1 MYSVYDLWLSEIML
15 RFPRDVRAV
24 CERYASSYEAF
35 SESLAEVSRDN
46 EISERCMKALMN
58 KNLTSATALLEKC
71 VRQSI
76 AVVPYFSELYP
87 QFLKEI
93 EAPPFLLYVKG
104 DVRVLGERFCIS
116 TVGTRRMSSYGKY
129 YAFKISYEAAA
140 AGAVIVSG
148 MARGIDSVTHA
159 GALAAGGRTIAV
171 LGCGVDVVYPK
182 EHQLLY
188 NRIIES
194 GGAVISEY
202 LPGTSP
208 YPQNFPH
215 RNRIICGMSYATVVI
230 EAPKQSGALIT
241 ACEAIKEGRTVF
253 ALPGNLNEE
262 SSYGT
267 NELISGG
274 ARLIRSTEEL
284 LCEYRGISNVK
295 IDFGGYRNARPTAEM
310 CDRWLEEYKVT
321 SRTANTSTSSSGGER
336 TFAREQE
343 SSRSIPSRKKP
354 LYEENSAE
362 KSKDF
367 PFSIFQSDIEADD
380 ENKFY
385 GKRKTSKKDSVK
397 VKKAETA
404 EDAVSFETVE
414 RAPIGYEQLVSECE
428 SLGVEMNDDIRKVCR
443 VLSENEKITVDT
455 LHASGCSTKASL
467 QALTILVQTGR
478 LIESAGGIYVIRRD

>member
-15 RFPRDVRAV
+15 RFPKDVRAV

-35 SESLAEVSRDN
+35 SESLAEISRED

-71 VRQSI
+71 VRQNI

-93 EAPPFLLYVKG
+93 ESPPFLLYVKG
-104 DVRVLGERFCIS
+104 DVRVLRERFCIS

-129 YAFKISYEAAA
+129 YAFKISYEAAS

-159 GALAAGGRTIAV
+159 GALAAGGKTVAV

-188 NRIIES
+188 NKIIES

-202 LPGTSP
+202 LLGTSP

-284 LCEYRGISNVK
+284 LCEYRGISNIN
-295 IDFGGYRNARPTAEM
+295 IDFGGYRNAHPTAEM
-310 CDRWLEEYKVT
+310 CDGWLEEYKVT
-321 SRTANTSTSSSGGER
+321 SKTTDGAGSGSGRTYTQRKT
-336 TFAREQE
+336 TQT
-343 SSRSIPSRKKP
+343 IPSKKKP
-354 LYEENSAE
+354 QYEESNAG
-362 KSKDF
+362 KPKDF
-367 PFSIFQSDIEADD
+367 PFSIFQSDIEADED
-380 ENKFY
+380 NKFY
-385 GKRKTSKKDSVK
+385 GKKRSTKTNKDKTDDTSGGENVVK
-397 VKKAETA
+397 TETA
-404 EDAVSFETVE
+404 ERT
-414 RAPIGYEQLVSECE
+414 PIGYEQLVLECE

-478 LIESAGGIYVIRRD
+478 LIESAGGIYVICKE